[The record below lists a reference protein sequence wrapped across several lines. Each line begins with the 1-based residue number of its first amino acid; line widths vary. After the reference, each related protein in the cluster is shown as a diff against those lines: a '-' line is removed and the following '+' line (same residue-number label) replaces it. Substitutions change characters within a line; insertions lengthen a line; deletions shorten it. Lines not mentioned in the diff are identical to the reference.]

1 MQERQQWTHFNITN
15 IDNITQPTISH
26 IAVWLFILVLLIL
39 NIPSTLP
46 DEQDAVPPIIYIYR
60 SNNHTN
66 SNPKLMIITYLQ
78 ILIFFLSFPLL
89 TIFLTNIVSNAN
101 WRYLLLK
108 MGLILNHPTSW
119 ATLPYHLSDTI
130 LWAHPTLHL
139 LDLPTEP
146 QYSVM
151 PYQLSILSNYP
162 TEWATL
168 SIYPTEWATI
178 QLPYQQNIQP
188 TCNTELSLYANPT

>member
-1 MQERQQWTHFNITN
+1 MGHPVYLHSVFVMI
-15 IDNITQPTISH
+15 
-26 IAVWLFILVLLIL
+26 F
-39 NIPSTLP
+39 
-46 DEQDAVPPIIYIYR
+46 IYR

-78 ILIFFLSFPLL
+78 ILIFFFLSLPFL
-89 TIFLTNIVSNAN
+89 TIFLTKIVSNPN

-146 QYSVM
+146 QYSMM